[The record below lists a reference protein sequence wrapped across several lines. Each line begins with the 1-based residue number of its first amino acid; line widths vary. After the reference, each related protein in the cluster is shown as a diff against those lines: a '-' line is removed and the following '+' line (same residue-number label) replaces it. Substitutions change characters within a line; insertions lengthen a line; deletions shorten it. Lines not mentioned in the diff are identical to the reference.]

1 VNLGVHLLDEFGQQI
16 SYDYFRQPLTPFG
29 ENRAIQPNETLSF
42 EMQMSPLNKGRYIL
56 DFDLVS
62 EGVGWFNNN
71 SQNLKFNVEV
81 V

>member
-1 VNLGVHLLDEFGQQI
+1 
-16 SYDYFRQPLTPFG
+16 
-29 ENRAIQPNETLSF
+29 
-42 EMQMSPLNKGRYIL
+42 MQMSPLNKGRYIL